1 VLVVMTRGMPD
12 EKKSDLLIAE
22 ISRLIYSAQR

>member
-12 EKKSDLLIAE
+12 ETKSDLLIAE
-22 ISRLIYSAQR
+22 ISKTIYEAIK